1 MPILRS
7 NKNPII
13 KPEDVKPSRPDFKV
27 ICVFNCGVT
36 RFNEEILLLMRVA
49 EVPEYDCKDIV
60 RVTFLDEKTNL
71 LVIKELNKTDNNID
85 YTDPRVIKTPEKSYL
100 TSISHFRIA
109 RSKNGIDFK
118 IDEKP
123 AMFPE
128 KIYERF
134 GIEDPRITE
143 IDGKYYIGYNA
154 VSDIT
159 GITICLAST
168 FDFIS
173 FKRHGIIFLPD
184 NKDFA
189 LFPEKIGGKYYALNR
204 PSSAEFG
211 MKDIWISQSDDLM
224 SWGNHKILLTSS
236 VGFWDDGRIGCGAVP
251 FKIKEGWLEIY
262 HGASKEGKY
271 CLGAILLN
279 IDDPSRV
286 ISRNENP
293 IIEPEEPYEKNGFLN
308 NVIFTCGAFHEN
320 GIVKIYYG
328 AADKYIAYAEI
339 KLKEIL
345 EKLK

>member
-1 MPILRS
+1 MAVFRS
-7 NKNPII
+7 IKNPII

-27 ICVFNCGVT
+27 ICVFNCGVA
-36 RFNEEILLLMRVA
+36 RFNGEILLLMRVA
-49 EVPEYDCKDIV
+49 ETPECDLIDAV
-60 RVTFLDEKTNL
+60 RVPLLDVLTNSL
-71 LVIKELNKTDNNID
+71 IIKEFNKVDDKID
-85 YTDPRVIKTPEKSYL
+85 FSDPRVIKTPKKNYL

-143 IDGKYYIGYNA
+143 IDGVYYIGYSA

-168 FDFIS
+168 SDFTS

-204 PSSAEFG
+204 PSSSDFG
-211 MKDIWISQSDDLM
+211 MKVLWISQSDDLKL
-224 SWGNHKILLTSS
+224 WGNHKILMTASD
-236 VGFWDDGRIGCGAVP
+236 GFWDDGRIGCGAVP

-262 HGASKEGKY
+262 HGASKDGKY
-271 CLGAILLN
+271 CLGAILLDLNDPTRIITRN
-279 IDDPSRV
+279 I
-286 ISRNENP
+286 NP
-293 IIEPEEPYEKNGFLN
+293 IIEPEEP
-308 NVIFTCGAFHEN
+308 
-320 GIVKIYYG
+320 
-328 AADKYIAYAEI
+328 
-339 KLKEIL
+339 
-345 EKLK
+345 

>member
-1 MPILRS
+1 MEVLRS

-27 ICVFNCGVT
+27 ICVFNCGVI
-36 RFNEEILLLMRVA
+36 RFNGEILLLMRVA
-49 EVPEYDCKDIV
+49 EVPECDCKDIV
-60 RVTFLDEKTNL
+60 RVPLLNEKTNL
-71 LVIKELNKTDNNID
+71 VFTKEFYKADNNID
-85 YTDPRVIKTPEKSYL
+85 YSDPRVIKTPEKNYL

-143 IDGKYYIGYNA
+143 IDGKYYIGYSA

-159 GITICLAST
+159 GITVCLAST

-204 PSSAEFG
+204 PSSTEFG
-211 MKDIWISQSDDLM
+211 MKDIWISQSDDLL
-224 SWGNHKILLTSS
+224 SWGNHKILMTGDE
-236 VGFWDDGRIGCGAVP
+236 GFWDDGSIGCGAVP

-262 HGASKEGKY
+262 HGASKDGKY
-271 CLGAILLN
+271 CLGAILLDT
-279 IDDPSRV
+279 DDPSRI

-293 IIEPEEPYEKNGFLN
+293 IIEPEESYEKNGFMN
-308 NVIFTCGAFHEN
+308 NVIFTCGSLHEN

>member
-1 MPILRS
+1 VAVLRS
-7 NKNPII
+7 SKNPII

-27 ICVFNCGVT
+27 IGVFNCGVI
-36 RFNEEILLLMRVA
+36 RFNGEILLLMRVA
-49 EVPEYDCKDIV
+49 EIHEHDLPNIV
-60 RVTFLDEKTNL
+60 KVHLFDEKTNSL
-71 LVIKELNKTDNNID
+71 FIKEFNKIDNNID
-85 YTDPRVIKTPEKSYL
+85 HTDPRILKTPQKNYL

-143 IDGKYYIGYNA
+143 IEGKYYIGYNA

-168 FDFIS
+168 SDFIS
-173 FKRHGIIFLPD
+173 FKKHGIIFLPD

-189 LFPEKIGGKYYALNR
+189 LFPEKIGGKYFALNR
-204 PSSAEFG
+204 PSTSDFG
-211 MKDIWISQSDDLM
+211 MKDIWISQSNDLL
-224 SWGNHKILLTSS
+224 SWGNHKILMTCDE
-236 VGFWDDGRIGCGAVP
+236 GFWDDGRIGCGAVP

-271 CLGAILLN
+271 CLGAILL
-279 IDDPSRV
+279 DAKDPSKI
-286 ISRNENP
+286 ISRSKNTLL
-293 IIEPEEPYEKNGFLN
+293 EPEESYEKNGFIN
-308 NVIFTCGAFHEN
+308 NVVFTCGTLYEE

-339 KLKEIL
+339 KLIEIL
-345 EKLK
+345 QQLK

>member
-1 MPILRS
+1 MVVLRS

-36 RFNEEILLLMRVA
+36 KFNGEIFLLMRVA
-49 EVPEYDCKDIV
+49 EAPVCDCTDKVMVPL
-60 RVTFLDEKTNL
+60 LDEKTNS
-71 LVIKELNKTDNNID
+71 LVIKEFNKTDDNID
-85 YTDPRVIKTPEKSYL
+85 YSDPRVIKTPQKNYL

-109 RSKNGIDFK
+109 RSKNGVDFK

-128 KIYERF
+128 KIYEKF

-143 IDGKYYIGYNA
+143 IDGEYYIGYSA

-159 GITICLAST
+159 GITLCLAST

-189 LFPEKIGGKYYALNR
+189 LFPEKIGGMYCALNR
-204 PSSAEFG
+204 PTSSDFG
-211 MKDIWISQSDDLM
+211 MKDIWISQSDDLL
-224 SWGNHKILLTSS
+224 SWGNHKILMTS
-236 VGFWDDGRIGCGAVP
+236 VEGFWDGGRIGCGAVP

-271 CLGAILLN
+271 CLGAILLDIN
-279 IDDPSRV
+279 DPSKI
-286 ISRNENP
+286 ISRTKNP
-293 IIEPEEPYEKNGFLN
+293 IIEPEESYEKIGFLN
-308 NVIFTCGAFHEN
+308 NVIFTCGALHEN

-328 AADKYIAYAEI
+328 AADMYIAYAEI
-339 KLKEIL
+339 ELKEIL

>member
-1 MPILRS
+1 MEVLRS

-27 ICVFNCGVT
+27 ICVFNCGVI
-36 RFNEEILLLMRVA
+36 RFNGEILLLMRVA
-49 EVPEYDCKDIV
+49 EVPECDCKDIV
-60 RVTFLDEKTNL
+60 RVPLLNEKTNL
-71 LVIKELNKTDNNID
+71 LFTKEFYKADNNID
-85 YTDPRVIKTPEKSYL
+85 YSDPRVIKTPEKNYL

-143 IDGKYYIGYNA
+143 IDGKYYIGYSA

-159 GITICLAST
+159 GITVCLAST

-204 PSSAEFG
+204 PSSTEFG
-211 MKDIWISQSDDLM
+211 MKDIWISQSDDLL
-224 SWGNHKILLTSS
+224 SWGNHKILMTGDE
-236 VGFWDDGRIGCGAVP
+236 GFWDDGSIGCGAVP

-262 HGASKEGKY
+262 HGASKDGKY
-271 CLGAILLN
+271 CLGAILLDT
-279 IDDPSRV
+279 DDPSRI

-293 IIEPEEPYEKNGFLN
+293 IIEPEESYEKNGFMN
-308 NVIFTCGAFHEN
+308 NVIFTCGSLHEN

>member
-1 MPILRS
+1 MPVFRS
-7 NKNPII
+7 GRNPII
-13 KPEDVKPSRPDFKV
+13 KPEDVKPSNPDFKV
-27 ICVFNCGVT
+27 ISVFNCGVA
-36 RFNEEILLLMRVA
+36 RFNGEILLLMRVA
-49 EVPEYDCKDIV
+49 EAPQSDRDDIIRVP
-60 RVTFLDEKTNL
+60 FLDEKTNL
-71 LVIKELNKTDNNID
+71 IFIKELKKTDNNID
-85 YTDPRVIKTPEKSYL
+85 YSDPRVIKTPQKNYL

-109 RSKNGIDFK
+109 RSTNGIDFK

-143 IDGKYYIGYNA
+143 IDGKYYIGYSA

-168 FDFIS
+168 VDFIN
-173 FKRHGIIFLPD
+173 FERHGVIFLPD

-189 LFPEKIGGKYYALNR
+189 LFPEKINGKYYALNR
-204 PSSAEFG
+204 PSSTEFG
-211 MKDIWISQSDDLM
+211 LKDIWISQSDDLL

-236 VGFWDDGRIGCGAVP
+236 IGFWDDGRIGCGAVP

-262 HGASKEGKY
+262 HGASKNGKY

-279 IDDPSRV
+279 IDDPSKIV
-286 ISRNENP
+286 SRNKNP
-293 IIEPEEPYEKNGFLN
+293 IIEPEEPYEKSGFLN
-308 NVIFTCGAFHEN
+308 NVIFTCGALYEN

-328 AADKYIAYAEI
+328 AADNYIAYAEI
-339 KLKEIL
+339 ELIEIMENLK
-345 EKLK
+345 